1 MELELT
7 KKEVQQIVLKWAS
20 ERFGDEFN
28 HVEIDRYSGGYC
40 RLTKEEETPEGTE

>member
-7 KKEVQQIVLKWAS
+7 KKEVQQIVLDWAAGA
-20 ERFGDEFN
+20 FPKIFN

-40 RLTKEEETPEGTE
+40 RLTKEEETPKGTE